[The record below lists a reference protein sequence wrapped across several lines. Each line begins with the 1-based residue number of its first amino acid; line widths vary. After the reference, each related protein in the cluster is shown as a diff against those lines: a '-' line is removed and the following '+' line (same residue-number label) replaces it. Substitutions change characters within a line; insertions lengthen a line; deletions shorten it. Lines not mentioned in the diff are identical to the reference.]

1 MGGRQGPGRPPVGE
15 PITVR
20 LPPGLLRDVD
30 RHAAAA
36 GMSRAA
42 YLRALIAG
50 GLPHDDVDRPQIR
63 RLLALTPAERVARN
77 EANVR
82 QMAAIRGAARR

>member
-1 MGGRQGPGRPPVGE
+1 MGEGQGPGRPPVGE

-20 LPPGLLRDVD
+20 LPPGLLKDVD
-30 RHAAAA
+30 RHADAA

-42 YLRALIAG
+42 YLRALIAAA
-50 GLPHDDVDRPQIR
+50 LPHDDVDRTQIR